1 MFTVDVKQQCNNNN
15 NNSKTYFEIS
25 KKDMVQVYKILH
37 SIDKVDKVK
46 LFQPDT
52 YTSTRGHTMELLKP
66 RAGQN
71 TRKFF
76 LGSSCWAAEL
86 SPRKRSNG
94 ILPQRVQ
101 KSCQLSLE
109 EPPLSLR
116 LFATRQRMKPDRER
130 LQGNTKRSCTARTTK
145 IHLVYG

>member
-15 NNSKTYFEIS
+15 NNNSKTYFGIS

-76 LGSSCWAAEL
+76 LSSSCWAAEL
-86 SPRKRSNG
+86 YPRKLSNG
-94 ILPQRVQ
+94 ILPQRVQRVQ

-130 LQGNTKRSCTARTTK
+130 LQGNTKRSCTN
-145 IHLVYG
+145 